1 MPSRKSKTPPV
12 AASAPPAPPHPPEPR
27 TRPIRPPRPDLQRYG
42 PWAIVA
48 GASEGIGA
56 AFAHALAARGLN
68 LVIVARRAPPLVAL
82 ADELESR
89 HKVSVQPLAL
99 DLGDPDG
106 VAELLAAVNDREIG
120 LLVWNAALSVMGP
133 FLDQPFDA
141 HLTELAVNIR
151 SPMTAV
157 YSLGARMVAR
167 KRGGIILLSS
177 LSGFQ
182 GTPLVANYAATKAW
196 NRVLA
201 EGLWWEMGKDGVD
214 VLACIAGA
222 TDTPGYRSSAP
233 KPGSDGNVPVQSPD
247 EVAEEALAALGKVP
261 SIITGRK
268 NRLASGLMRFL
279 SRRAVVRL
287 MGRTMD
293 RMYGR

>member
-1 MPSRKSKTPPV
+1 MSSSRGQFV
-12 AASAPPAPPHPPEPR
+12 A
-27 TRPIRPPRPDLQRYG
+27 RYG

-56 AFAHALAARGLN
+56 AFAHALASKGLN

-82 ADELESR
+82 ADDLETR
-89 HKVSVQPLAL
+89 CKVSVQPLAL
-99 DLGDPDG
+99 DLAEPESI
-106 VAELLAAVNDREIG
+106 AELLSVTSDREVG

-133 FLDQPFDA
+133 FLDQPLDS
-141 HLTELAVNIR
+141 HLLELEVNVR
-151 SPMTAV
+151 SPLTVVHA
-157 YSLGARMVAR
+157 LGNRMVAR

-177 LSGFQ
+177 LSGMQ
-182 GTPLVANYAATKAW
+182 GTALVANYAATKAW

-201 EGLWWEMGKDGVD
+201 EGLWWELGKSGVD
-214 VLACIAGA
+214 VLACVAGA

-233 KPGSDGNVPVQSPD
+233 RSGSDSNVPVQSPD
-247 EVAEEALAALGKVP
+247 AVAAEALAALGKQP

-268 NRLASGLMRFL
+268 NRFAAALL
-279 SRRAVVRL
+279 SRLLPRRAAVRL

-293 RMYGR
+293 RMYGG

>member
-1 MPSRKSKTPPV
+1 MTSKIVASNPPSPR
-12 AASAPPAPPHPPEPR
+12 ASFAS
-27 TRPIRPPRPDLQRYG
+27 RYG

-56 AFAHALAARGLN
+56 AFAHALAARGLS
-68 LVIVARRAPPLVAL
+68 LVLVARRAPPLVEL

-99 DLGDPDG
+99 DLGEPES
-106 VAELLAAVNDREIG
+106 VAELLTVTSDREIG

-133 FLDQPFDA
+133 FLDQPVDA
-141 HLTELAVNIR
+141 HLLELEVNVR
-151 SPMTAV
+151 SPMTLVHA
-157 YSLGARMVAR
+157 LGARMVAR

-177 LSGFQ
+177 LSGMQ
-182 GTPLVANYAATKAW
+182 GTALVANYAATKAW

-201 EGLWWEMGKDGVD
+201 EGLWYELGKGGVD
-214 VLACIAGA
+214 VLACVAGA

-233 KPGSDGNVPVQSPD
+233 RPGSDGNVPVQQPA
-247 EVAEEALAALGKVP
+247 EVAEEALAALGRVP

-268 NRLASGLMRFL
+268 NRLAAGLMRFF

-293 RMYGR
+293 RMYGE

>member
-1 MPSRKSKTPPV
+1 MTSKIVASNPPSPR
-12 AASAPPAPPHPPEPR
+12 ASFAS
-27 TRPIRPPRPDLQRYG
+27 RYG

-56 AFAHALAARGLN
+56 AFAHALAARGLS
-68 LVIVARRAPPLVAL
+68 LVLVARRAPPLVEL

-99 DLGDPDG
+99 DLGEPES
-106 VAELLAAVNDREIG
+106 VAELLTVTSDREIG

-133 FLDQPFDA
+133 FLDQPVDA
-141 HLTELAVNIR
+141 HLLELEVNVR
-151 SPMTAV
+151 SPMTVVHA
-157 YSLGARMVAR
+157 LGARMVAR

-177 LSGFQ
+177 LSGMQ
-182 GTPLVANYAATKAW
+182 GTALVANYAATKAW

-201 EGLWWEMGKDGVD
+201 EGLWYELGKGGVD
-214 VLACIAGA
+214 VLACVAGA

-233 KPGSDGNVPVQSPD
+233 RPGSDGNVPVQQPA
-247 EVAEEALAALGKVP
+247 EVAEEALAALGRVP

-268 NRLASGLMRFL
+268 NRLAAGLMRFF

-293 RMYGR
+293 RMYGE

>member
-1 MPSRKSKTPPV
+1 MTGARLPSSQFIQK
-12 AASAPPAPPHPPEPR
+12 
-27 TRPIRPPRPDLQRYG
+27 YG

-68 LVIVARRAPPLVAL
+68 LIVVARRAPPLVAL
-82 ADELESR
+82 ADDLEAR

-99 DLGDPDG
+99 DLAEPESI
-106 VAELLAAVNDREIG
+106 AELIAATTDHETG
-120 LLVWNAALSVMGP
+120 LLVWNAALSIMGP
-133 FLDQPFDA
+133 FLDQPLDA
-141 HLTELAVNIR
+141 HLLELEVNVR
-151 SPMTAV
+151 SPMTV
-157 YSLGARMVAR
+157 VHELGNQMVAR

-177 LSGFQ
+177 LSGMQ
-182 GTPLVANYAATKAW
+182 GTALVANYAATKAW

-201 EGLWWEMGKDGVD
+201 EGLWWELGKSGVD
-214 VLACIAGA
+214 VLACVAGA

-247 EVAEEALAALGKVP
+247 QVAEEALGALGKRP

-268 NRLASGLMRFL
+268 NRIAAALL
-279 SRRAVVRL
+279 SRLLPRRAAVRL

-293 RMYGR
+293 RMYGA